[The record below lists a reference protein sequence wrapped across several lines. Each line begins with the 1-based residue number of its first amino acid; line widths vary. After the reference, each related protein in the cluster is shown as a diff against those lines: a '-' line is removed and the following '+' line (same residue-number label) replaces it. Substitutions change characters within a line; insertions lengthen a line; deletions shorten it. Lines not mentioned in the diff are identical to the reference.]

1 MELLQLTRKEMS
13 QLLICLQGD
22 GEHPDTPLSILQKA
36 WSSNHK
42 QDIRSG
48 KSFSAFIATSLPPI
62 LEKLI
67 KQENRN
73 PGLSL
78 SEIVTLGNQIEH
90 THFSITS
97 VQNWV
102 KREIKEWIGTP
113 RQGKKYSI
121 EQAALLF
128 LVEDLKATLDF
139 ESIRKLFSLIF
150 HNPDDYDDD
159 LLSPLHLYAA
169 YSTIF
174 EELDHDND
182 HVVDAAVKPFSGS
195 AHVQLMDSRI
205 QEKAKSYVEELTHLN
220 SEQKEAIANTI
231 VIAILS
237 VQSAYFQKL
246 SKQYLNATIFL
257 RNLGPM

>member
-1 MELLQLTRKEMS
+1 MELLQLTRKEMA
-13 QLLICLQGD
+13 QLLFCLQG
-22 GEHPDTPLSILQKA
+22 ERNETPLSILQRA
-36 WSSNHK
+36 WSNTHK

-48 KSFSAFIATSLPPI
+48 KTFSAFIATSLPPV
-62 LEKLI
+62 LEKMI
-67 KQENRN
+67 KLEKGE

-90 THFSITS
+90 THFSVTS

-113 RQGKKYSI
+113 RLGKKYSV

-150 HNPDDYDDD
+150 NNPDSYDDD
-159 LLSPLHLYAA
+159 LISPIELYAA

-174 EELDHDND
+174 EELDPDND
-182 HVVDAAVKPFSGS
+182 HIVDAAKRPFGGS
-195 AHVQLMDSRI
+195 VHVQMMDIRI
-205 QEKAKSYVEELTHLN
+205 QEKARGYVEQFTHLN

-257 RNLGPM
+257 RNLGHI